1 MGVYKK
7 LFAYVPEKK
16 YLAVVSMFF
25 SLLAAALTVMPFWY
39 LWKFLRELMVSGNVD
54 RAIRYAIII
63 AVLMLAH
70 IFIYFFSLWASH
82 LLAFR
87 LETNLRKTG
96 IRHLLSGSFAFY
108 DMNRS
113 GNIRKIIDDNAAQ
126 THMIV
131 AHLIPDLTGAIAI
144 PAIMYILMFMVD
156 YKLGILLIVL
166 TVIGLVQMKLMMGG
180 QEFMKTYMK
189 SLERLNAESVEYVRG
204 MQVVKIFRNTVMSF
218 KSFYDA
224 IVTYSRY
231 ALEYSRSCRRPF
243 VIFQVLFNVVIVL
256 IIPVTI
262 YYINGGGDLDLILAK
277 TVFFACFAGSIFA
290 CFMRVMYVG
299 MYQFQAMEV
308 INKLEGLFHEMQ
320 EGKPLHGSIE
330 NMKNTDIEFDDV
342 SFGYDRDEVLSKL
355 SFKLKGNKT
364 YALVGASGSGK
375 STIAKLIS
383 GFYKLNGGRILIGDI
398 PLEDYSE
405 KAISANIAF
414 VFQNSK
420 LFKTDIYENV
430 AMGNPTAGREKVL
443 EALSEARCDEILD
456 KFPERENTVIGSK
469 GVHLSGGEIQRI
481 AIARAILKD
490 APIIILDEASAAAD
504 PENEYEIQRAFSSL
518 MKDKTVIM
526 IAHRLTS
533 IRNVDEILVV
543 DRGKIIERGTDEEL
557 MKLNGKYAMLQ
568 NMFRKANDW
577 RVYD

>member
-1 MGVYKK
+1 MEVYKK

-16 YLAVVSMFF
+16 HLAFVSMFF

-39 LWKFLRELMVSGNVD
+39 LWKFLWELMIPGNVD
-54 RAIRYAIII
+54 RAMGYAIMI
-63 AVLMLAH
+63 AVLMIAH

-96 IRHLLSGSFAFY
+96 IRHLLNASFAFY
-108 DMNRS
+108 DMSRS
-113 GNIRKIIDDNAAQ
+113 GTIRKIIDDNAAQ

-156 YKLGILLIVL
+156 YKLGLLLVAL

-180 QEFMKTYMK
+180 QDFMTTYMK

-224 IVTYSRY
+224 IVTYSNY

-262 YYINGGGDLDLILAK
+262 YYINGGGDLNVILAK

-299 MYQFQAMEV
+299 MYQFQALEV
-308 INKLEGLFHEMQ
+308 INKLERLFNDMQ
-320 EGKPLHGSIE
+320 EGKPVHGSVE
-330 NMKNTDIEFDDV
+330 SMENTDIEFDDV
-342 SFGYDRDEVLSKL
+342 SFGYDRDEVLNKL
-355 SFKLKGNKT
+355 SFKLKGNRT

-383 GFYKLNGGRILIGDI
+383 GFYGLKGGRILIGNI

-405 KAISANIAF
+405 KAISENIAF

-420 LFKTDIYENV
+420 LFKTSIYENV
-430 AMGNPTAGREKVL
+430 AIGNPKASKEQVMK
-443 EALSEARCDEILD
+443 ALSDARCDEILE
-456 KFPERENTVIGSK
+456 KFPERENTLIGSK

-504 PENEYEIQRAFSSL
+504 PENEYEIQQAFSGL

-526 IAHRLTS
+526 IAHRLT
-533 IRNVDEILVV
+533 
-543 DRGKIIERGTDEEL
+543 T
-557 MKLNGKYAMLQ
+557 
-568 NMFRKANDW
+568 
-577 RVYD
+577 